1 MALTLTTDER
11 RELERRVRSL
21 KIRSEDAR
29 RARVILMLA
38 NGDSYSTIEATV
50 PCFRDYINRWRRRFL
65 ASRLEGLRPR
75 YCGSTPT
82 VLTPAME
89 ARVLEKTRQAPPD
102 GGTHWSTRKLG
113 RVLKIHHNLVRKAW
127 ERAGLQPHRF
137 ERYMQSDD
145 PDFEPKAADVIGLYV
160 NPPDHAAVF
169 AVDEKTAIQALDR
182 LDPVLP
188 LSPGRAERHG
198 FEYYRHGTLSL
209 FAALD
214 TQTGEVL
221 AQTVPRHTSAAF
233 VGFLSEIVASQPRQ
247 RDIHVILDNLST
259 HKTRAVETFL
269 TEHPQVHLH
278 FTPTYSSWLNQVE
291 LWFGRIERDL
301 LARGVFTSVKDLA
314 RQIRRYIRHYN
325 DVAKPIR
332 WKYADPTRR
341 ITGST
346 SARTRPLGLRI
357 DLHWIAFADAAIA
370 DDVRIQAEAPIEA
383 AHDI

>member
-11 RELERRVRSL
+11 AELQRRVRSL

-38 NGDSYSTIEATV
+38 DGESYSTIETAI
-50 PCFRDYINRWRRRFL
+50 PCYRDYINRWRRRFL
-65 ASRLEGLRPR
+65 ASRLEGLRAR

-89 ARVLEKTRQAPPD
+89 ARILEKTRQAPPD

-113 RVLKIHHNLVRKAW
+113 RVLKIHHNLVAKAW
-127 ERAGLQPHRF
+127 QRAGLQPHRF

-145 PDFEPKAADVIGLYV
+145 PDFETKAADVIGLYV

-209 FAALD
+209 FAALN
-214 TQTGEVL
+214 TQSGEVL
-221 AQTVPRHTSAAF
+221 GQTVPRHTSEAF
-233 VGFLSEIVASQPRQ
+233 IEFLQDIVDTQPR
-247 RDIHVILDNLST
+247 RREIHVIVDNLSA
-259 HKTRAVETFL
+259 HKTKRVRAFL
-269 TEHPQVHLH
+269 DAHPRVQLH

-291 LWFGRIERDL
+291 LWFAKIERDL
-301 LARGVFTSVKDLA
+301 LARGIFTSVADLA
-314 RQIRRYIRHYN
+314 RKIRRYIRHYN
-325 DVAKPIR
+325 KTAKPVR
-332 WKYADPTRR
+332 WSYRNPAHR
-341 ITGST
+341 ISST
-346 SARTRPLGLRI
+346 SVKTV
-357 DLHWIAFADAAIA
+357 H
-370 DDVRIQAEAPIEA
+370 
-383 AHDI
+383 